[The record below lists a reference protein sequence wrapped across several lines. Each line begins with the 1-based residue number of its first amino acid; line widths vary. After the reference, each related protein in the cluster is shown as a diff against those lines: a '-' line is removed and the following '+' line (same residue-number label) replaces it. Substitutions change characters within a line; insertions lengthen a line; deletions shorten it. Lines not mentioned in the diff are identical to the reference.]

1 MVSFMT
7 FTDTNDAS
15 TLIPTTIDDGPNVLD
30 GFVFSVIDF
39 DPGEVISL
47 NWFLLDQDGNPIG
60 TAAGGNQY
68 GFGVVNL
75 KRVDGG
81 ITLDDPVFEGNVGF
95 DQSARSFFG
104 IVYDGGANYEFA
116 VEFGASLTAP
126 FLNPADNSF
135 KAEVNATLAKPQIL
149 NTYLPVLLLQPT
161 STPTPTPTFT
171 PTPTATLTATPTSP
185 GDEELPTATPTP

>member
-81 ITLDDPVFEGNVGF
+81 ITLDDPVFQGNVGF
-95 DQSARSFFG
+95 DQSPRSFFG
-104 IVYDGGANYEFA
+104 SVYDGGATYEFA

-149 NTYLPVLLLQPT
+149 NTYLPVLLLHPT